1 MCISKYG
8 SHLYV
13 IIYAHLYNLY
23 LKNIFTVKN
32 KNMLCDYKLY
42 LCADTNKYIF
52 LDKSYLEVSFIIY
65 RYFHMIKNN
74 SYSNYHTHQRKTQP
88 VSDLK
93 EVPPHFYTFGRSIF
107 EFDNSFLPRFVRIVA
122 DIINNLI
129 V

>member
-13 IIYAHLYNLY
+13 IIYAHLYNLF

-42 LCADTNKYIF
+42 MCAYKNKYII
-52 LDKSYLEVSFIIY
+52 LNKSYLEVSFIIY
-65 RYFHMIKNN
+65 IYFYMIKNN
-74 SYSNYHTHQRKTQP
+74 SYINYHTHQRKTQP

-93 EVPPHFYTFGRSIF
+93 EVPPHFYTFGRS
-107 EFDNSFLPRFVRIVA
+107 
-122 DIINNLI
+122 
-129 V
+129 